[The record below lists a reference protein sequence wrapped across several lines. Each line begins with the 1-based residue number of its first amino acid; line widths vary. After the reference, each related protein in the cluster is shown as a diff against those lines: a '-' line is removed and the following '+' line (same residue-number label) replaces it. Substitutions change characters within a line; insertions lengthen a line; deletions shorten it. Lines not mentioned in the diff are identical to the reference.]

1 MILLRCSL
9 PLLLLLL
16 CLLHL
21 HWRASFMGVFR
32 QPHSMHLV
40 ALAVGGL
47 DHRDALLP
55 HGLAVRHGGD
65 GSHGALLFELL
76 RLLVLLLLGRG
87 WRCFNIWQF
96 GAGLR
101 GRRLCRRSRGERRR
115 LWHRGCNWRRGHV
128 GEVPSRSLVRRRGG
142 PVFSVTL
149 PKTILSSSLRML
161 SSLWKECT
169 FPDGTADQCADQAR
183 TACHANLSACRRRTP
198 ERTRRD
204 TSLEST
210 DPSRSGRSPSACT
223 CLFGEKGR
231 ICTLE

>member
-1 MILLRCSL
+1 MILLRCPL

-16 CLLHL
+16 RLLHL

-32 QPHSMHLV
+32 QHHSMHLV

-128 GEVPSRSLVRRRGG
+128 GEVPSRALVRRWGVGGGGVQFSRSRCHRRSCPAPCECSRACGRRAPSQTAQQTSVPTKRG
-142 PVFSVTL
+142 PLVTQ
-149 PKTILSSSLRML
+149 I
-161 SSLWKECT
+161 
-169 FPDGTADQCADQAR
+169 FQHADGEHQNGLD
-183 TACHANLSACRRRTP
+183 
-198 ERTRRD
+198 ETRR
-204 TSLEST
+204 
-210 DPSRSGRSPSACT
+210 
-223 CLFGEKGR
+223 
-231 ICTLE
+231 